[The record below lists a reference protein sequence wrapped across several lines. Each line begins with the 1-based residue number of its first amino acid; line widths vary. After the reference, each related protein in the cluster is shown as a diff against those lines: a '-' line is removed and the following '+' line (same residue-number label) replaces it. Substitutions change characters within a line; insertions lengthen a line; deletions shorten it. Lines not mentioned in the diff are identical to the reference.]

1 MYKLRS
7 ERISQQLFWSMILI
21 IFSLLL
27 LSVPLIVS
35 SYKSYQKADRA
46 LSEISALRAVADL
59 ANKISRERAPANKV
73 MSSRADELA
82 ANLKELDE
90 YRKQVDLQIE
100 QTIRILNTRSVSR
113 QEKAL
118 FNKADSSGKCN
129 SIKTSHN
136 ITGRI
141 PSQCLSGAII

>member
-90 YRKQVDLQIE
+90 YRKEVDLQIE
-100 QTIRILNTRSVSR
+100 QTIRILNTRSLSH

-118 FNKADSSGKCN
+118 FNNLKKAYNKVV
-129 SIKTSHN
+129 K
-136 ITGRI
+136 R
-141 PSQCLSGAII
+141 

>member
-82 ANLKELDE
+82 AKLKELDD
-90 YRKQVDLQIE
+90 YRKEVDLQIE
-100 QTIRILNTRSVSR
+100 QTIRILNTRSFSH

-118 FNKADSSGKCN
+118 FNNLKKKLTTRSSSCRCLCCFT
-129 SIKTSHN
+129 SIAT
-136 ITGRI
+136 
-141 PSQCLSGAII
+141 

>member
-1 MYKLRS
+1 MEIITIMTSCFCTGQIESMYKLRS

-82 ANLKELDE
+82 AKLKELDD
-90 YRKQVDLQIE
+90 YRKEVDLQIE
-100 QTIRILNTRSVSR
+100 QTIRILNTRSLSH

-118 FNKADSSGKCN
+118 FNNLKKAYNKVV
-129 SIKTSHN
+129 K
-136 ITGRI
+136 R
-141 PSQCLSGAII
+141 

>member
-35 SYKSYQKADRA
+35 SYKTYQKADRA

-90 YRKQVDLQIE
+90 YRKEVDLQIE

-118 FNKADSSGKCN
+118 FNNLKKLTTRSSSGRCLCCFT
-129 SIKTSHN
+129 SIAT
-136 ITGRI
+136 
-141 PSQCLSGAII
+141 

>member
-82 ANLKELDE
+82 AKLKELDD
-90 YRKQVDLQIE
+90 YRKEVDLQIE
-100 QTIRILNTRSVSR
+100 QTIRILNTRNFSG

-118 FNKADSSGKCN
+118 FNNLKKAYNKVV
-129 SIKTSHN
+129 K
-136 ITGRI
+136 R
-141 PSQCLSGAII
+141 